1 MIREVLE
8 DIQST
13 EAGQAR
19 ATAPVAVPLMTVDA
33 FAVACGLP
41 PGVVE
46 AQVERGYWP
55 TTKVGKYRFVNVA
68 ALWQRLAHSY

>member
-1 MIREVLE
+1 MREVLE
-8 DIQST
+8 NMESLEVAQ
-13 EAGQAR
+13 ELP
-19 ATAPVAVPLMTVDA
+19 TAPVAVPLMTVDA

-46 AQVERGYWP
+46 AQIGRGYWP
-55 TTKVGKYRFVNVA
+55 TTKVGKYRFVNIA

>member
-1 MIREVLE
+1 
-8 DIQST
+8 
-13 EAGQAR
+13 
-19 ATAPVAVPLMTVDA
+19 MTVDA

>member
-1 MIREVLE
+1 MREVLE
-8 DIQST
+8 DMESSD
-13 EAGQAR
+13 AGQAR
-19 ATAPVAVPLMTVDA
+19 PTAPVAVPLMTVDA

-41 PGVVE
+41 RGVVE
-46 AQVERGYWP
+46 AQVELGYWP